1 MSNQERIAIREAG
14 RRLGVSDTAV
24 RKAIKDGRVTSVT
37 TNPNNGRPELLWP
50 AARDEFAG
58 NSDTTRRS
66 HVGSQGSRRRVH
78 DNPEVSLPTND
89 RLDELP
95 ELADGTSAASGT
107 AGPKSGRGGQYNQA
121 RAAREV
127 YQAKMAKL
135 EYEKAAGLLVPMDT
149 VRAEAFKAHRMVRDA
164 ILNIPDRCA
173 PHLATLAEP
182 AEVHAYLLTEINE
195 ALRKLA
201 ADLYAPAQQP

>member
-1 MSNQERIAIREAG
+1 MSNQENISLREAG

-37 TNPNNGRPELLWP
+37 KNPGNGRPEVMWP
-50 AARDEFAG
+50 AARDEFTG

-66 HVGSQGSRRRVH
+66 HVGSRGGASRAA
-78 DNPEVSLPTND
+78 DYAQKPEVELPTND

-95 ELADGTSAASGT
+95 ELADGSAGASGT

-127 YQAKMAKL
+127 YQAKLAKL
-135 EYEKAAGLLVPMDT
+135 EYEQKIGKLVDADEVAAKWSKMIAAAKTRIMG
-149 VRAEAFKAHRMVRDA
+149 
-164 ILNIPDRCA
+164 I
-173 PHLATLAEP
+173 P
-182 AEVHAYLLTEINE
+182 AECKSRLSDLPLEVVAVIDTACRE
-195 ALRKLA
+195 ALEDLA
-201 ADLYAPAQQP
+201 NGSD